1 MKVESQLE
9 VALAEAVTKT
19 VDSIDT
25 AAGFLAAQAPEVIS
39 QLLIWHGIRS
49 ALLFVLGI
57 TVLFA
62 IQHSARHYSGQGTLI
77 DPDSGLHK
85 NNHLQTLTHDG
96 NGEWCPRV
104 IGAVFIGGLGIVMGI
119 DLTVNNL
126 DWLQILVAE
135 KIWLLE
141 YAAKIIK
148 K

>member
-1 MKVESQLE
+1 MKSESQLDT
-9 VALAEAVTKT
+9 ALAAAVTKT

-25 AAGFLAAQAPEVIS
+25 AADFLAAQAPDIIA
-39 QLLIWHGIRS
+39 QLLLWHGIKS
-49 ALLFVLGI
+49 ALLCVLGI
-57 TVLFA
+57 GVIYA
-62 IQHSARHYSGQGTLI
+62 IQHVARRYSGQGALI

-96 NGEWCPRV
+96 SGEWCPRV
-104 IGAVFIGGLGIVMGI
+104 IAAVFVGCLGTVMGI

-141 YAAKIIK
+141 YAAKMIK

>member
-25 AAGFLAAQAPEVIS
+25 AAGFLAAQAPEVVS
-39 QLLIWHGIRS
+39 QLLIWHGIKS
-49 ALLFVLGI
+49 ALTCVLGI
-57 TVLFA
+57 GVLYA
-62 IQHSARHYSGQGTLI
+62 IQHVARRYIGQGALI
-77 DPDSGLHK
+77 DLDSKLHR
-85 NNHLQTLTHDG
+85 NNHLQTLTHDSK
-96 NGEWCPRV
+96 GEWCPRV
-104 IGAVFIGGLGIVMGI
+104 IGTVFAGSLGIVMGI
-119 DLTVNNL
+119 DLTINNL

-135 KIWLLE
+135 KIWMLE